1 MHLIPIFINNI
12 NNLINYSKYF
22 FISFFI
28 SLFFVNS
35 LHVTFAETD
44 LNNITESDKN
54 KPTKISSIEDE
65 YWFPIVKG
73 VIVPLIIGIFGIAS
87 AGLIVN
93 KWQKKKDISSIRSQ
107 VLSDFQASFKDY
119 LAMMDTFVAKILLKC
134 YTIDKSKLPTKL
146 PTQKKLTD
154 LLPFGYD
161 VGAAK
166 DKIENHIFQ
175 FSNIKQHKDYIE
187 KEFDN
192 FEKDFFSR
200 RTLVTKFLSGLRQ
213 YFKNGENLNL
223 ELDAL
228 WEEKIMYAH
237 ILILNMIKFNNNE
250 QDFIDALEK
259 FKECIQ
265 KAFED
270 IKHYDC
276 ILSKAEIEI

>member
-12 NNLINYSKYF
+12 NILINYSKYF

-35 LHVTFAETD
+35 LYVTFAETD
-44 LNNITESDKN
+44 LNNITESNKN

-65 YWFPIVKG
+65 YWFPIVKD

-107 VLSDFQASFKDY
+107 VLSDFQASHKDY
-119 LAMMDTFVAKILLKC
+119 IVMMDTFVARILLKC
-134 YTIDKSKLPTKL
+134 YTIDNSKL

-200 RTLVTKFLSGLRQ
+200 RILVTKFFSGLRQ
-213 YFKNGENLNL
+213 YFKNGENLNSK
-223 ELDAL
+223 LDAL

-237 ILILNMIKFNNNE
+237 ILILNMMRSNNNE
-250 QDFIDALEK
+250 QDFIDTLEK
-259 FKECIQ
+259 FKECIE
-265 KAFED
+265 KAFKD
-270 IKHYDC
+270 IRYYDY

>member
-12 NNLINYSKYF
+12 NILINYSKYF

-35 LHVTFAETD
+35 LYVTFAETD
-44 LNNITESDKN
+44 LNNITESNKN

-65 YWFPIVKG
+65 YWFPIVKD

-107 VLSDFQASFKDY
+107 VLSDFQASHKDY
-119 LAMMDTFVAKILLKC
+119 IVMMDTFVARILLKC
-134 YTIDKSKLPTKL
+134 YTIDNSKL

-213 YFKNGENLNL
+213 YFKNGENLNSK
-223 ELDAL
+223 LDAL

-237 ILILNMIKFNNNE
+237 ILILNMMRSNNNE
-250 QDFIDALEK
+250 QDFIDTLEK
-259 FKECIQ
+259 FKECIE
-265 KAFED
+265 KAFKD
-270 IKHYDC
+270 IM
-276 ILSKAEIEI
+276 IIS

>member
-12 NNLINYSKYF
+12 NILINYSKYF

-35 LHVTFAETD
+35 LYVTFAETD

-65 YWFPIVKG
+65 YWFPIVKD

-107 VLSDFQASFKDY
+107 VLSDFQGSHKDY
-119 LAMMDTFVAKILLKC
+119 IVMMDTFVAKILLKC
-134 YTIDKSKLPTKL
+134 YTIDNSKL

-175 FSNIKQHKDYIE
+175 FSNIQQHKDYIE
-187 KEFDN
+187 KEFDT

-200 RTLVTKFLSGLRQ
+200 RKLVTKFFSGLRQ
-213 YFKNGENLNL
+213 YFKNGTNLNS

-237 ILILNMIKFNNNE
+237 ILILNMMRSINNE
-250 QDFIDALEK
+250 QDFIDSLEK

-270 IKHYDC
+270 IKHYDY
-276 ILSKAEIEI
+276 ILSEAEIEI